1 MSVWKQSS
9 LGKTCS
15 PWPDEYFPL
24 SRMIISCL
32 DLEDTLKNTLWYGTK
47 MEQFWGN
54 ISWCIHGVFVAIAS
68 WKLEIS
74 LILYTFS
81 IYSHEQPIWCFRFLD
96 RNKFKIWQHNES
108 IRINSLFPRCFSK
121 TAWIDCLGAWAYFSC
136 KYLLSAMIRHITAVS
151 NVLLIIPAFFFTPCA
166 MWRARLSMKPEIT
179 QIGMDNV
186 VK

>member
-15 PWPDEYFPL
+15 PWPDEYFHL
-24 SRMIISCL
+24 SRLIISCL
-32 DLEDTLKNTLWYGTK
+32 DLEKYFEKYTVIWNQNGTILGK
-47 MEQFWGN
+47 HLLVH
-54 ISWCIHGVFVAIAS
+54 SWCFCGY
-68 WKLEIS
+68 S
-74 LILYTFS
+74 LLTVKNIINFICIFHL
-81 IYSHEQPIWCFRFLD
+81 QPRSTHLMFRFLD

-136 KYLLSAMIRHITAVS
+136 KYLLSAMIRHITAVR
-151 NVLLIIPAFFFTPCA
+151 NVLLIIPTFFFTSCA
-166 MWRARLSMKPEIT
+166 MWGARLSMKPEIN